1 MVDPDRIKSLKEKSK
16 RTLQARNIRIV
27 ILVVIVIIVVFFWF
41 LTITTI
47 MSQQKT
53 TTNIVAPN
61 LNKIKEDAKKAV
73 IEMFKAYP
81 NDPMKNVFLGKIDAA
96 TSIEEINN
104 IINEAKEYISK
115 KKNLDNVKENV
126 INLIKSEYGD
136 LLQYSQKAKD
146 AILKIK
152 LAKTPEEVMRIYN
165 SLNIVEDKKEIVLNL
180 ILKELSLG
188 DNYYYVKYKEDNE
201 TKSNFY
207 SRAKLLSLKDTLN
220 YQALKSIKIE
230 PVSNFKKVA
239 LEVSAK
245 QCGELPLENSIV
257 AIYNKNGSLLTYA
270 IVDSSYLLLDSVSYG
285 ESKDVSN
292 SIKSPVDQYSSSQS
306 SSISYNLN
314 NIPGILEATVI
325 GKLDYDKIKQMFE
338 NFGIRLNK
346 LSKETQIFDSKM
358 NYFLILSVP
367 DDGVEKLIKTNKNE
381 ITIVLINSGE

>member
-1 MVDPDRIKSLKEKSK
+1 MVDPDKIKSLKEKSK

-27 ILVVIVIIVVFFWF
+27 ILVVIVIIVVFFGF

-53 TTNIVAPN
+53 TNVVAPN
-61 LNKIKEDAKKAV
+61 LDKIKEDAKKAV
-73 IEMFKAYP
+73 NEMFKAYP

-126 INLIKSEYGD
+126 INLIESEYGD

-152 LAKTPEEVMRIYN
+152 LAKTPEEVEKIYN
-165 SLNIVEDKKEIVLNL
+165 SLDIVGDKKEIVLNL

-245 QCGELPLENSIV
+245 RCGELPLENSIV

-292 SIKSPVDQYSSSQS
+292 SINSPVDQYSSSQS

>member
-1 MVDPDRIKSLKEKSK
+1 M
-16 RTLQARNIRIV
+16 
-27 ILVVIVIIVVFFWF
+27 
-41 LTITTI
+41 TITTI